1 MLQLQQFLA
10 WYLGLKVP
18 SPGEGTAWR
27 LDWRVPGPEWLVAVG
42 GVALLVLVAWVY
54 RRDGEALRGRQRF
67 VLIALRL
74 AVFALVVAMLTELS
88 LTVERTGL
96 PSIAV
101 MIDVSA
107 SMSLQDQYPPTSQ
120 AARTA
125 KSLAQ
130 TPGRDGNRLALA
142 QDVMTRNG
150 GEFLRE
156 LERDHQ
162 VRLYRFAESA
172 SPLEVGDLDEAVMP
186 AEAASKDDGAK
197 NEADANGD
205 TAAGSDGTGGL
216 TSPAQKDNQK
226 GNLKEKREEKT
237 GLPPKM
243 KTSGSPFEAAIAE
256 IKSLRAEGDQ
266 TRPAPAVK
274 KVLGDLRGTP
284 PAALILFTDGVASVS
299 DADKLSTVAE
309 AARRKGVQLHIV
321 GLGSDEAAKDLQLFD
336 TLVDEV
342 AFVGDPMLF
351 AAKVKGFGYAGR
363 KVTLRLRKE
372 GDSTALA
379 TQEVTAPADGQAL
392 KVELSYTSPT
402 AGEFDLVLQIVPP
415 SDETNKEN
423 NFETRHVSVRE
434 EKIRVLLAD
443 GLPRYE
449 FRYLKQLLERDKSIE
464 LSTLLQDA
472 DLEYAQEDRTAI
484 QHFPVKR
491 EDLAKFDV
499 LVLGDLSPTL
509 LGPAVMENVRDFVRE
524 KGGSVVFIAGPQSN
538 PVEFGG
544 TPLEVL
550 LPFAAADV
558 RAVATEVTSSDS
570 FHPAL
575 TLEGQKG
582 NSLFRLGDTEADS
595 LRIWNGLPNLYWLVE
610 IPKTKPGVRVF
621 AEHPLKSG
629 MNGRLPVIV
638 MQQVGGGKV
647 LFHATDETWRWRF
660 RTGDLHYGRYWIQA
674 IRYLSRGRLIGK
686 DRTAELSVDQLVYQ
700 RGQPVTLRVRFVD
713 EKFLPTDASGVT
725 VILDRKGE
733 GRQTV
738 RLTRLRESPTMF
750 EAQVA
755 RLAEGT
761 YHAWVSQPAF
771 NEAPPAT
778 DFRIEAPQ
786 RELQRRGMDK
796 TDLQLAAK
804 LSHGRFYTLED
815 VDRLPSEIPRG
826 TPVPLQTDEPIPLWN
841 RWEILSLLATLL
853 TGEWLLRKRWRLV

>member
-1 MLQLQQFLA
+1 MQQLQQFLA
-10 WYLGLKVP
+10 WYLGLKAP

-27 LDWRVPGPEWLVAVG
+27 LDWRAPGPAWLVAVG

-54 RRDGEALRGRQRF
+54 RRDGEALRWRQRF
-67 VLIALRL
+67 ALIVLRL
-74 AVFALVVAMLTELS
+74 AVFSLVAAMLTELS

-120 AARTA
+120 SARTA

-130 TPGRDGNRLALA
+130 TPGRDGHRLALA
-142 QDVMTRNG
+142 QDVLTRNG

-156 LERDHQ
+156 LEREHQ
-162 VRLYRFAESA
+162 VRLYRFAETA
-172 SPLEVGDLDEAVMP
+172 SPLEVGDLEEAVMQRGAVSKESESK
-186 AEAASKDDGAK
+186 AEAA
-197 NEADANGD
+197 ANGEVN
-205 TAAGSDGTGGL
+205 GTRGL
-216 TSPAQKDNQK
+216 TSPTQKED
-226 GNLKEKREEKT
+226 REEKRGLTPKIKT
-237 GLPPKM
+237 G
-243 KTSGSPFEAAIAE
+243 GSPLEAAIAE
-256 IKSLRAEGDQ
+256 IKSLRADGDQ

-299 DADKLSTVAE
+299 DADKLSTIAE

-321 GLGSDEAAKDLQLFD
+321 GLGSDEAAKDLQLYD

-342 AFVGDPMLF
+342 AFVGDPMQF

-379 TQEVTAPADGQAL
+379 TQEITSPTDGQAL

-415 SDETNKEN
+415 ADETNKEN
-423 NFETRHVSVRE
+423 NHETRHVSVRE

-449 FRYLKQLLERDKSIE
+449 FRFLKQLLERDKSIE
-464 LSTLLQDA
+464 LNTLLQDA

-491 EDLAKFDV
+491 EDLARYDV
-499 LVLGDLSPTL
+499 LVLGDLSPAL

-538 PVEFGG
+538 PVAFGG

-550 LPFAAADV
+550 LPFAAADA
-558 RAVATEVTSSDS
+558 RAIATEAVGSDS

-582 NSLFRLGDTEADS
+582 NSLFRLGDSEADS

-629 MNGRLPVIV
+629 TSGRLPVIA

-660 RTGDLHYGRYWIQA
+660 RTGDQHYGRYWIQA

-686 DRTAELSVDQLVYQ
+686 DRTAELSIDQLVYQ

-725 VILDRKGE
+725 VMLDRKGE

-738 RLTRLRESPTMF
+738 KLTRLRESPTMF
-750 EAQVA
+750 EAQVP

-804 LSHGRFYTLED
+804 LSHGRFYTLDD

-841 RWEILSLLATLL
+841 RWELLSLLATLL
-853 TGEWLLRKRWRLV
+853 TGEWLLRKRWRLM

>member
-27 LDWRVPGPEWLVAVG
+27 LDWRAPGPAWLVAVG

-74 AVFALVVAMLTELS
+74 AVFSLVVAMLTELS

-120 AARTA
+120 AARMA
-125 KSLAQ
+125 KALAQ

-142 QDVMTRNG
+142 QDVLTRNG

-172 SPLEVGDLDEAVMP
+172 SPLEVGDLDEALMP
-186 AEAASKDDGAK
+186 TEAASKDDDADDGA
-197 NEADANGD
+197 
-205 TAAGSDGTGGL
+205 SGTGGL
-216 TSPAQKDNQK
+216 TPPAQNETRQ
-226 GNLKEKREEKT
+226 EKRDEKS
-237 GLPPKM
+237 GLTPKT
-243 KTSGSPFEAAIAE
+243 KKVGSPIEAAVAE

-299 DADKLSTVAE
+299 DADKLSTIAE

-321 GLGSDEAAKDLQLFD
+321 GLGSDEAAKDLQLYD

-342 AFVGDPMLF
+342 AFVGDPMQF

-379 TQEVTAPADGQAL
+379 TQEITAPADGQAL
-392 KVELSYTSPT
+392 KVEVSYTSPVP
-402 AGEFDLVLQIVPP
+402 GEFDLVLQIVPP
-415 SDETNKEN
+415 ADETNKEN
-423 NFETRHVSVRE
+423 NHETRHVSVRE

-449 FRYLKQLLERDKSIE
+449 FRFLKQLLERDKSIE

-499 LVLGDLSPTL
+499 LVLGDLSPAL

-550 LPFAAADV
+550 LPFAVADV
-558 RAVATEVTSSDS
+558 RAIATEAAGSDS

-595 LRIWNGLPNLYWLVE
+595 LRIWNGLPNLFWLVE
-610 IPKTKPGVRVF
+610 IPKIKPGVRVF

-629 MNGRLPVIV
+629 TSGRLPVIA

-725 VILDRKGE
+725 VMLERKGE

-738 RLTRLRESPTMF
+738 KLTRLRESPTMF
-750 EAQVA
+750 EAQLP
-755 RLAEGT
+755 RLAEGS

-778 DFRIEAPQ
+778 DFRVEAPQ

-804 LSHGRFYTLED
+804 LSHGRFYTLDD

-841 RWEILSLLATLL
+841 RWEILTLLATLL

>member
-1 MLQLQQFLA
+1 MYRLQQFLA
-10 WYLGLKVP
+10 WYLGLKAP

-27 LDWRVPGPEWLVAVG
+27 LDWRTPGPVWLVAVG
-42 GVALLVLVAWVY
+42 SVALLVLVAWVY
-54 RRDGEALRGRQRF
+54 RRDGEALRWRQRSS
-67 VLIALRL
+67 LIALRL
-74 AVFALVVAMLTELS
+74 AVFTMVVAMLTELS

-101 MIDVSA
+101 MIDTSA
-107 SMSLQDQYPPTSQ
+107 SMSLQDQYPSGSQ
-120 AARTA
+120 AAQLTKAITRE
-125 KSLAQ
+125 
-130 TPGRDGNRLALA
+130 PGRDGRRLGLA
-142 QDVMTRNG
+142 QEILTRNAG
-150 GEFLRE
+150 QFLTE

-162 VRLYRFAESA
+162 VRLYRFAETA
-172 SPLEVGDLDEAVMP
+172 APLEVGDLDEAVRP
-186 AEAASKDDGAK
+186 VQSEPSKEATSSG
-197 NEADANGD
+197 EPEES
-205 TAAGSDGTGGL
+205 TSGTGEL
-216 TSPAQKDNQK
+216 MSPAQKAKQ
-226 GNLKEKREEKT
+226 E
-237 GLPPKM
+237 LPPKAAR
-243 KTSGSPFEAAIAE
+243 SPLEAAVAE
-256 IKSLRAEGDQ
+256 IKSLRADGDQ

-299 DADKLSTVAE
+299 DADKLSTIAE

-321 GLGSDEAAKDLQLFD
+321 GLGSDEAAKDLQLYD

-342 AFVGDPMLF
+342 AFVGDPMQF
-351 AAKVKGFGYAGR
+351 VAKVKGFGYAGR

-372 GDSTALA
+372 GDSAALA
-379 TQEVTAPADGQAL
+379 TQEVTAPTDGQAL
-392 KVELSYTSPT
+392 KVELSYTSPA
-402 AGEFDLVLQIVPP
+402 AGEFDLVLQVVPP
-415 SDETNKEN
+415 ADEINKEN
-423 NFETRHVSVRE
+423 NSETRHVSVRE

-499 LVLGDLSPTL
+499 LVLGDLSPEL
-509 LGPAVMENVRDFVRE
+509 LGPAVMENIRDFVRE

-538 PVEFGG
+538 PVAFGG

-558 RAVATEVTSSDS
+558 RAVATEVIGSDS

-582 NSLFRLGDTEADS
+582 NSLFRLGDSEIDS
-595 LRIWNGLPNLYWLVE
+595 LRIWNGLPNLFWMVDV
-610 IPKTKPGVRVF
+610 PKTKPGVRVF

-629 MNGRLPVIV
+629 TSGRLPVIA

-725 VILDRKGE
+725 VMLDRKGE
-733 GRQTV
+733 GRQSV
-738 RLTRLRESPTMF
+738 KLTRLRESPTMF
-750 EAQVA
+750 EAQLP
-755 RLAEGT
+755 RLAEGS

-804 LSHGRFYTLED
+804 LSHGRFYTLDD

-841 RWEILSLLATLL
+841 RWEVLSLLATLL

>member
-1 MLQLQQFLA
+1 MHQLQQSLA

-27 LDWRVPGPEWLVAVG
+27 LDWRTPGPTWLVAVG
-42 GVALLVLVAWVY
+42 GIALLVLVAWVY
-54 RRDGEALRGRQRF
+54 RRDGEALRWRQRLI
-67 VLIALRL
+67 LIALRL

-120 AARTA
+120 AARLA

-130 TPGRDGNRLALA
+130 TPGRDGHRLALA
-142 QDVMTRNG
+142 QDVLTRNG
-150 GEFLRE
+150 GEFLRA

-186 AEAASKDDGAK
+186 AEAA
-197 NEADANGD
+197 ANGD
-205 TAAGSDGTGGL
+205 TAAESDGTRGL
-216 TSPAQKDNQK
+216 TSPAQKDNQ
-226 GNLKEKREEKT
+226 NEKREEKT
-237 GLPPKM
+237 GLTPKM
-243 KTSGSPFEAAIAE
+243 KTSGSPFEAAVAE
-256 IKSLRAEGDQ
+256 IKSLRADGDQ

-299 DADKLSTVAE
+299 DADKLSTIAE
-309 AARRKGVQLHIV
+309 AARRKGVQLHLV

-342 AFVGDPMLF
+342 AFVGDPMQF
-351 AAKVKGFGYAGR
+351 TAKVKGFGYAGR

-372 GDSTALA
+372 GDSTALV

-392 KVELSYTSPT
+392 KVEFSYTSSE
-402 AGEFDLVLQIVPP
+402 AGEFDLVLQIIPP
-415 SDETNKEN
+415 ADETNKEN
-423 NFETRHVSVRE
+423 NHETRHVSVRE

-449 FRYLKQLLERDKSIE
+449 FRFLKQLLERDKSIE

-499 LVLGDLSPTL
+499 LVLGDLSPAL

-524 KGGSVVFIAGPQSN
+524 KGRSVVFIAGPQSN
-538 PVEFGG
+538 PVALGG

-550 LPFAAADV
+550 LPFATADV
-558 RAVATEVTSSDS
+558 RAVAAEAVGSDS

-629 MNGRLPVIV
+629 TSGKLPIIA

-713 EKFLPTDASGVT
+713 EKFLPAEADGVT

-738 RLTRLRESPTMF
+738 KLTRLRESPTMF
-750 EAQVA
+750 EVQLP
-755 RLAEGT
+755 RLAEGS

-804 LSHGRFYTLED
+804 LSHGRFYTLDD
-815 VDRLPSEIPRG
+815 VDRLPNEIPRG

-841 RWEILSLLATLL
+841 RWEVLSLLATLL
-853 TGEWLLRKRWRLV
+853 TTEWLLRKRWRLV

>member
-1 MLQLQQFLA
+1 MQQLQQFLA

-27 LDWRVPGPEWLVAVG
+27 LDWRHPGPAWLVAVG
-42 GVALLVLVAWVY
+42 AVALLVLVAWVY
-54 RRDGEALRGRQRF
+54 CRDGEALRGRQRF
-67 VLIALRL
+67 ALIALRL

-96 PSIAV
+96 SSIAV

-120 AARTA
+120 AARMA
-125 KSLAQ
+125 KTLAR
-130 TPGRDGNRLALA
+130 TPGRDGHRLALA
-142 QDVMTRNG
+142 QDVLTRNG
-150 GEFLRE
+150 GDFLRE
-156 LERDHQ
+156 LEREHQ
-162 VRLYRFAESA
+162 VRLYRFAGTA
-172 SPLEVGDLDEAVMP
+172 SPLEVGDLDEASEP
-186 AEAASKDDGAK
+186 TRPASKAGEAKDDAGA
-197 NEADANGD
+197 EGGD
-205 TAAGSDGTGGL
+205 EDGVSGTRGL
-216 TSPAQKDNQK
+216 TSPAQNENQQEK
-226 GNLKEKREEKT
+226 PGEKRGLTPKTKT
-237 GLPPKM
+237 G
-243 KTSGSPFEAAIAE
+243 GSPLEVAVAE

-299 DADKLSTVAE
+299 DADKLSTIAE

-321 GLGSDEAAKDLQLFD
+321 GLGSDEAVKDLQLFD

-342 AFVGDPMLF
+342 AFVGDPMQF
-351 AAKVKGFGYAGR
+351 TAKVKGFGYAGR

-379 TQEVTAPADGQAL
+379 TREVTAPADGQAL

-415 SDETNKEN
+415 ADETNKEN
-423 NFETRHVSVRE
+423 NHETRHVSVRE

-443 GLPRYE
+443 SLPRYE
-449 FRYLKQLLERDKSIE
+449 FRFLKQLLERDKSIE

-524 KGGSVVFIAGPQSN
+524 KGGSVVFIAGSQSN
-538 PVEFGG
+538 PVAFGG

-550 LPFAAADV
+550 LPFATADV
-558 RAVATEVTSSDS
+558 RAVAVEAVGSDS
-570 FHPAL
+570 FHPTL

-582 NSLFRLGDTEADS
+582 NSLFRLGDSEADS
-595 LRIWNGLPNLYWLVE
+595 LRIWNGLPNLFWLVE

-629 MNGRLPVIV
+629 TNGRLPVIA

-713 EKFLPTDASGVT
+713 ERFLPTDAGGVT

-738 RLTRLRESPTMF
+738 KLTRLRESPTMF
-750 EAQVA
+750 EAQLP
-755 RLAEGT
+755 RLAEGA

-804 LSHGRFYTLED
+804 LSHGRFYTLDD
-815 VDRLPSEIPRG
+815 VDQLPGEIPRG

-841 RWEILSLLATLL
+841 RWEVLSFLAMLL
-853 TGEWLLRKRWRLV
+853 TGEWLLRKRWRLI

>member
-1 MLQLQQFLA
+1 MQQLQQFLA
-10 WYLGLKVP
+10 WYFGLKVP
-18 SPGEGTAWR
+18 NPGEGTAWR
-27 LDWRVPGPEWLVAVG
+27 LDWRTPGPAWLVAVG
-42 GVALLVLVAWVY
+42 AVALVVLVTWVY

-67 VLIALRL
+67 ALIMLRL
-74 AVFALVVAMLTELS
+74 AVFSLVVAMLTELS

-101 MIDVSA
+101 MIDDSA
-107 SMSLQDQYPPTSQ
+107 SMSLQDQYPPKSQ
-120 AARTA
+120 AARLA

-130 TPGRDGNRLALA
+130 TPGRDGNRLALV
-142 QDVMTRNG
+142 QDVLTRNG
-150 GEFLRE
+150 GEFLRA

-172 SPLEVGDLDEAVMP
+172 SPLEVGELDEVVMP
-186 AEAASKDDGAK
+186 EDKQGLTPKSKKVGSPLEAAVV
-197 NEADANGD
+197 
-205 TAAGSDGTGGL
+205 
-216 TSPAQKDNQK
+216 
-226 GNLKEKREEKT
+226 
-237 GLPPKM
+237 
-243 KTSGSPFEAAIAE
+243 E
-256 IKSLRAEGDQ
+256 IQSLRAEGDQ

-284 PAALILFTDGVASVS
+284 PAALILFTDGVASVT

-321 GLGSDEAAKDLQLFD
+321 GFGSDEAAKDLQLFD

-351 AAKVKGFGYAGR
+351 AAKVKNFGYAGR

-379 TQEVTAPADGQAL
+379 TQEITAPADGQAL
-392 KVELSYTSPT
+392 KVELSYTSPA
-402 AGEFDLVLQIVPP
+402 AGELDLVLQIVSPA
-415 SDETNKEN
+415 DETNKEN
-423 NFETRHVSVRE
+423 NIETRHVSVRE

-472 DLEYAQEDRTAI
+472 DLEYAHEDRTAI
-484 QHFPVKR
+484 QYFPVKR

-499 LVLGDLSPTL
+499 LVLGDLSPAL
-509 LGPAVMENVRDFVRE
+509 LGPAVMENVRDFVRV
-524 KGGSVVFIAGPQSN
+524 KGGSVVFIAGPQFN
-538 PVEFGG
+538 PVAFGG

-550 LPFAAADV
+550 LPFAVADV
-558 RAVATEVTSSDS
+558 RTIATEAAGSDS

-595 LRIWNGLPNLYWLVE
+595 LRIWNGLPNLFWMVE
-610 IPKTKPGVRVF
+610 IPRTKPGVRVF

-629 MNGRLPVIV
+629 ISGRLPVIA

-674 IRYLSRGRLIGK
+674 TRYLSRGRLIGK

-725 VILDRKGE
+725 VMLDRKGE
-733 GRQTV
+733 GRQSV
-738 RLTRLRESPTMF
+738 KLTRLRESPTMF
-750 EAQVA
+750 EAQVP
-755 RLAEGT
+755 RLAEGA

-815 VDRLPSEIPRG
+815 VEQLPNEIPRG

-841 RWEILSLLATLL
+841 RWEVLSLLATLL